1 MTVLG
6 YQEIFRER
14 LRTLRKERG
23 ETQAQVAAQIGL
35 AERHYQRF
43 EAGVNLPGFE
53 NLCALA
59 DHFGVTL
66 DYLAGRTEER

>member
-1 MTVLG
+1 MDYKGIL
-6 YQEIFRER
+6 QER
-14 LRTLRKERG
+14 LRILRNEKG
-23 ETQAQVAAQIGL
+23 ETQAQVAAQIGI

-59 DHFGVTL
+59 DHFDVSL
-66 DYLAGRTEER
+66 DYLAGRTEKR

>member
-1 MTVLG
+1 MDYKGIL
-6 YQEIFRER
+6 QER
-14 LRTLRKERG
+14 LRTLRNEKG
-23 ETQAQVAAQIGL
+23 ETQAQVAAQIGI

-59 DHFGVTL
+59 DHFDVSL

>member
-1 MTVLG
+1 MDYKGIL
-6 YQEIFRER
+6 QER
-14 LRTLRKERG
+14 LRTLRNEKG
-23 ETQAQVAAQIGL
+23 ETQAQVAAQIGI

-59 DHFGVTL
+59 DHFDVSL
-66 DYLAGRTEER
+66 DYLAGRSEER

>member
-1 MTVLG
+1 MDYKGIL
-6 YQEIFRER
+6 QER

-59 DHFGVTL
+59 DHFDVSL
-66 DYLAGRTEER
+66 DYMTGRSEER

>member
-1 MTVLG
+1 MDYKGIL
-6 YQEIFRER
+6 QER
-14 LRTLRKERG
+14 LRTLRNEKG
-23 ETQAQVAAQIGL
+23 ETQAQVAAQIGI

-59 DHFGVTL
+59 DHFDVSL
-66 DYLAGRTEER
+66 DYLAGRTEKR

>member
-1 MTVLG
+1 MDYKGIL
-6 YQEIFRER
+6 QER
-14 LRTLRKERG
+14 LRTLRNEKG
-23 ETQAQVAAQIGL
+23 ETQAQVAAQIGI

-43 EAGVNLPGFE
+43 EAGVNLPGVE

-66 DYLAGRTEER
+66 DYLAGRTEKR

>member
-1 MTVLG
+1 ME
-6 YQEIFRER
+6 YEKRFREC
-14 LRTLRKERG
+14 LRTLRNEKG
-23 ETQAQVAAQIGL
+23 ETQAQVAAQIGI

-59 DHFGVTL
+59 DHFDVSL
-66 DYLAGRTEER
+66 DYLAGRSEER